1 MEGLVLQAVTAGYGD
16 KVVIKDISL
25 HIDGKGIF
33 VLMGVSGSGKTT
45 LLRTVLGLIKPMK
58 GSVTLN
64 NKDITNIPIEM
75 RNIGYMPQD
84 YGLFPHL
91 TVGENIAYGLQTRS
105 MPLQEQ
111 KEIIEKILDQM
122 QLKGFENNNV
132 QDLSSGQQQRV
143 GLGRALA
150 INPSLL
156 LLDEPMTNIDQ
167 DTKLKVAR
175 ELKKI
180 FNALKIPVIIVTH
193 NYEDAL
199 FLGEK
204 VGVMINGVLE
214 QVGSYQE
221 LIDHPKNPT
230 VKRLLI
236 PFFEH

>member
-1 MEGLVLQAVTAGYGD
+1 MEGLVLQTITAGYGD

-25 HIDGKGIF
+25 HIDGKEAF

-45 LLRTVLGLIKPMK
+45 LLRTILGLIKPIK
-58 GSVTLN
+58 GTIRLN
-64 NKDITNIPIEM
+64 NEDITNASIEI

-91 TVGENIAYGLQTRS
+91 TVGENIAYGLQTRDV
-105 MPLQEQ
+105 PLDEQ
-111 KEIIEKILDQM
+111 TAIVEKILDQM

-132 QDLSSGQQQRV
+132 QDLSSGQQQRI

-180 FNALKIPVIIVTH
+180 FDALKIPVIIVTH

-204 VGVMINGVLE
+204 VGIMIDGVLE
-214 QVGSYQE
+214 QIGSYQE

-230 VKRLLI
+230 VKRLLT